1 MQLKKENIL
10 IVDDDIN
17 ILELLQRHLQSW
29 NFHTYKAVSVKEAVQ
44 ILRDTKIDLLITD
57 LKMPEVDGSELI
69 KFVSEHYPS
78 LPKLVVTGYPS
89 VQDSLAAIKAGV
101 ADYLTKPFTKEE
113 LGDAIDK
120 SLGNNNATSTTNSRK
135 QTAGVHTERSRSTK
149 AETKKDNAYGE
160 IIGASEKIN
169 DVIQIIE
176 RVKDNKAT
184 IFIKGESGT
193 GKELVARAIHYQ
205 GKFSR
210 APFIA
215 VNCGGIPENLL
226 EAELFGYTKGAFT
239 GAEKNR
245 DGFFQAANGGTIFL
259 DEIGN
264 ASTAVQSRL
273 LRVLQEKE
281 VVKVGAQK
289 AEKIDVR
296 IVAATNSDLKEMIKK
311 GTFREDL
318 YYRLTVVEIEVAPL
332 RERKE
337 DIPLL
342 VDKFLFKYGIEFK
355 DRFVTITPEASAI
368 LQRYD
373 WPGNIR
379 ELENV
384 IQRSVIMCDRIID
397 VAHLPD
403 SLKHT
408 IDFPESELVPLKE
421 IEKKYIQKV
430 LNATNNNKTKAAEIL
445 GIDRKTLRS
454 KLNG

>member
-10 IVDDDIN
+10 IVDDDIH
-17 ILELLQRHLQSW
+17 IRELLQRHLQSW
-29 NFHTYKAVSVKEAVQ
+29 NYHTYKAVSVKEAVQ

-57 LKMPEVDGSELI
+57 LRMPEIDGSELI
-69 KFVSEHYPS
+69 KFVSEHYPT

-89 VQDSLAAIKAGV
+89 VQDSLSAIKYGV
-101 ADYLTKPFTKEE
+101 VDYLTKPFTKTE
-113 LGDAIDK
+113 LEQAINK
-120 SLGNNNATSTTNSRK
+120 SVESKIDSISSFTR
-135 QTAGVHTERSRSTK
+135 
-149 AETKKDNAYGE
+149 AETQKEKAYGE
-160 IIGASEKIN
+160 IIGNSEKIN

-210 APFIA
+210 APFIT

-296 IVAATNSDLKEMIKK
+296 IIAATNSDLKEMIKK
-311 GTFREDL
+311 GAFREDL
-318 YYRLTVVEIEVAPL
+318 YYRLTVVEIDVAPL

-337 DIPLL
+337 DILLL
-342 VDKFLFKYGIEFK
+342 VEKFLFKYGAEYK
-355 DRFVTITPEASAI
+355 DRFVKISPEASAI
-368 LQRYD
+368 LERYD

-384 IQRSVIMCDRIID
+384 IQRAVIMCDKT
-397 VAHLPD
+397 VEVECLPD
-403 SLKHT
+403 SLKYS
-408 IDFPESELVPLKE
+408 IQFPENELLPLKE
-421 IEKKYIQKV
+421 MEKLYIQKV
-430 LNATNNNKTKAAEIL
+430 LNATNNNKTKAAGIL
-445 GIDRKTLRS
+445 GIDRKTIRM
-454 KLNG
+454 KLED

>member
-1 MQLKKENIL
+1 MHLKKENIL

-29 NFHTYKAVSVKEAVQ
+29 NYHTYKAVSVKEAVS
-44 ILRDTKIDLLITD
+44 ILRDTTIDLLITD
-57 LKMPEVDGSELI
+57 LKMPEIDGFELI
-69 KFVSEHYPS
+69 KFVSEHYPN

-89 VQDSLAAIKAGV
+89 VQGSLAAIKSGV
-101 ADYLTKPFTKEE
+101 VDYLTKPFTKEE
-113 LGDAIDK
+113 LKTAIDK
-120 SLGNNNATSTTNSRK
+120 SFSSKKTPATALPK
-135 QTAGVHTERSRSTK
+135 TEIQ
-149 AETKKDNAYGE
+149 KDKPYGD
-160 IIGASEKIN
+160 IIGNSEKIN
-169 DVIQIIE
+169 SVIQIIE

-193 GKELVARAIHYQ
+193 GKELIARAIHYQ

-226 EAELFGYTKGAFT
+226 ESELFGYTKGAFT

-245 DGFFQAANGGTIFL
+245 EGFFQAANGGTIFL

-264 ASTAVQSRL
+264 ASLAVQSRL

-289 AEKIDVR
+289 AEKIDLR
-296 IVAATNSDLKEMIKK
+296 IIAATNSDLKELIKK
-311 GTFREDL
+311 ELFREDL
-318 YYRLTVVEIEVAPL
+318 YYRLTVVEIDIAPL

-342 VDKFLFKYGIEFK
+342 IEKFLFKYGVEYK
-355 DRFVTITPEASAI
+355 DRFVTMSPEALAV
-368 LQRYD
+368 LQRYN

-384 IQRSVIMCDRIID
+384 IQRAVIMCDKLIE
-397 VAHLPD
+397 VEHLPD
-403 SLKHT
+403 TLKFT
-408 IDFPESELVPLKE
+408 IDFPKDQLVSLKE
-421 IEKKYIQKV
+421 MEKSYIQKV

-445 GIDRKTLRS
+445 GIDRKTIRQ
-454 KLNG
+454 KLSE

>member
-1 MQLKKENIL
+1 MQLRSENIL
-10 IVDDDIN
+10 IVDDDID
-17 ILELLQRHLQSW
+17 ILELLQRHLRSW
-29 NFHTYKAVSVKEAVQ
+29 NFHTYRAVSVKEAVT
-44 ILRDTKIDLLITD
+44 ILRDTRIDLLITD
-57 LKMPEVDGSELI
+57 LKMPEIDGFELI
-69 KFVSEHYPS
+69 KFVSEHYPN

-89 VQDSLAAIKAGV
+89 IQDSLNAIKSGV
-101 ADYLTKPFTKEE
+101 VAYLTKPFTKDE
-113 LGDAIDK
+113 LKTAVDGTLQADT
-120 SLGNNNATSTTNSRK
+120 NNNPKISTNE
-135 QTAGVHTERSRSTK
+135 TAVTK
-149 AETKKDNAYGE
+149 PANQDSEPYGD
-160 IIGASEKIN
+160 IIGTSEKIN

-176 RVKDNKAT
+176 RVKNNKAT

-193 GKELVARAIHYQ
+193 GKELVARAIHYK

-226 EAELFGYTKGAFT
+226 ESELFGYTKGAFT

-296 IVAATNSDLKEMIKK
+296 IIAATNSDLKEMIKK
-311 GTFREDL
+311 ETFREDL
-318 YYRLTVVEIEVAPL
+318 FYRLTVVEIDVAPL
-332 RERKE
+332 RERKK

-342 VDKFLFKYGIEFK
+342 IDKFLFKYGVEYK
-355 DRFVTITPEASAI
+355 DRFVKITPEALAI
-368 LQRYD
+368 LNRYD

-379 ELENV
+379 ELENI
-384 IQRSVIMCDRIID
+384 IQRAIIMCDGTIE
-397 VAHLPD
+397 VEHLPN
-403 SLKHT
+403 SLKFN
-408 IDFPESELVPLKE
+408 INFPEEELLPLKE
-421 IEKKYIQKV
+421 MEKRYIQKV
-430 LNATNNNKTKAAEIL
+430 LNATDNNKTKAAEIL
-445 GIDRKTLRS
+445 GIDRKTIRQ
-454 KLNG
+454 KLSE